1 MAVDSESWV
10 IYHPLH
16 LRLLPLV
23 TVTLLLPFLLSTA
36 LFSALKNLSSLPW
49 AIITFTSKIFDKL
62 STIWTIS
69 FMSINP
75 FSVSFAFVTFSW
87 DVLTLRTM
95 RIVLL
100 FKAIISFSIQHRW
113 SRESEESFHL
123 LFRSPRGQPSTD
135 VCALESFRL
144 RFSHLL

>member
-62 STIWTIS
+62 STIWTI
-69 FMSINP
+69 FKMSTNP
-75 FSVSFAFVTFSW
+75 FCVSFAFVTFSW

-113 SRESEESFHL
+113 SQESEESFHL
-123 LFRSPRGQPSTD
+123 LFRSPRGQPSAD
-135 VCALESFRL
+135 VCALESSRL